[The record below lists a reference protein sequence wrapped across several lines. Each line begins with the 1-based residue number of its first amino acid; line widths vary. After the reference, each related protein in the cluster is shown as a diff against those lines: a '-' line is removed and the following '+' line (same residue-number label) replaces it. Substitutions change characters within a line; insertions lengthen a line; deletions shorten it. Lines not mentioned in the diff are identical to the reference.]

1 MQQSEVSSFMKK
13 SIDNSLKQVHALPN
27 AVMKVL
33 DETEKNEPSAAK
45 VESIVTMDQA
55 IVARLLKVVNSA
67 YYGLP
72 GQVVTVGQ
80 AITILG
86 LQQVRNLVLGLG
98 AFGAFASNSPKQAE
112 ILRTCWLHGLAT
124 AGSASQLGKQV
135 GLNSKVQDL
144 CFVGGLMHDLGKLF
158 LFTQL
163 PQPYA
168 EAVSRAKKS
177 GTTLDEMEVRLFGM
191 NHAEIGKMLVERWN
205 FPEQLCSLI
214 GSHEGPFDG
223 TENPAIW
230 CVHLGDCLTKDLY
243 GDVEIY
249 NRVPDPIVLAKL
261 DITDQKALEIVE
273 IAKVRAAEALEQLGA
288 AA

>member
-1 MQQSEVSSFMKK
+1 
-13 SIDNSLKQVHALPN
+13 
-27 AVMKVL
+27 MKVL
-33 DETEKNEPSAAK
+33 DETEKSEPSAAK
-45 VESIVTMDQA
+45 VEAIVTMDQA

-86 LQQVRNLVLGLG
+86 LQQVRNLVLGLA

-112 ILRTCWLHGLAT
+112 MLRMCWLHGLAT
-124 AGSASQLGKQV
+124 AGSASQLGKEV
-135 GLNSKVQDL
+135 GLGSKAQDL

-158 LFTQL
+158 LMTQL

-168 EAVSRAKKS
+168 EATARAKKS
-177 GTTLDEMEVRLFGM
+177 GTTIEEVEKRMFGM
-191 NHAEIGKMLVERWN
+191 THAEIGEMLVQRWN
-205 FPEQLCSLI
+205 FPESLSCLI
-214 GSHEGPFDG
+214 GRHEGPFDG

-230 CVHLGDCLTKDLY
+230 CVHIGDCFTKDLY
-243 GDVEIY
+243 GDPELFE
-249 NRVPDPIVLAKL
+249 RVPDPLVFERLKL
-261 DITDQKALEIVE
+261 TDMRAIEIVE
-273 IAKVRAAEALEQLGA
+273 IAKIRAAEALEQLGA

>member
-1 MQQSEVSSFMKK
+1 MQQNDVSAFMRR
-13 SIDNSLKQVHALPN
+13 SIDQSLKQVPALPS

-45 VESIVTMDQA
+45 VEAIVTMDQA

-86 LQQVRNLVLGLG
+86 LQQVRNLVLGLA

-112 ILRTCWLHGLAT
+112 MLRTCWLHGLAT
-124 AGSASQLGKQV
+124 AGSASQIGKEV
-135 GLNSKVQDL
+135 GLGSKAQDL

-168 EAVSRAKKS
+168 EALSRAKKS
-177 GTTLDEMEVRLFGM
+177 GTTIDEIETRLFGM
-191 NHAEIGKMLVERWN
+191 SHAEIGMMLVQRWN
-205 FPEQLCSLI
+205 FPDQLCTLI
-214 GSHEGPFDG
+214 GTHEGPFDG
-223 TENPAIW
+223 SENPAVW
-230 CVHLGDCLTKDLY
+230 CVNVGDCLTKDLY
-243 GDVEIY
+243 GDPELF
-249 NRVPDPIVLAKL
+249 NRVPDPIVLERLNVTEPRA
-261 DITDQKALEIVE
+261 IEIVE
-273 IAKVRAAEALEQLGA
+273 IAKVRALEALEQLGTA
-288 AA
+288 A

>member
-1 MQQSEVSSFMKK
+1 MEQHEVSSFMKK
-13 SIDNSLKQVHALPN
+13 SIDHSLKQVPALPN

-45 VESIVTMDQA
+45 VEAIVTMDQA

-86 LQQVRNLVLGLG
+86 LQQVRNLVLGLA
-98 AFGAFASNSPKQAE
+98 AFGAFASNAPRQAE
-112 ILRTCWLHGLAT
+112 LLRTCWMHGLAT
-124 AGSASQLGKQV
+124 AGAASQIGKEI
-135 GLNSKVQDL
+135 GLDPKNQDL

-158 LFTQL
+158 LLTQL

-168 EAVSRAKKS
+168 EAMMRAKKA
-177 GTTLDEMEVRLFGM
+177 GTTLEEIEGRIFGM
-191 NHAEIGKMLVERWN
+191 SHAEIGKMLVHRWN
-205 FPEQLCSLI
+205 FPAALCDLI

-223 TENPAIW
+223 SESPAVY
-230 CVHLGDCLTKDLY
+230 CVHTGDCLTKDLY
-243 GDVEIY
+243 GDPELY
-249 NRVPDPIVLAKL
+249 QRTPDAVALAQLK
-261 DITDQKALEIVE
+261 ISEARGIEIVE

>member
-1 MQQSEVSSFMKK
+1 MRK
-13 SIDNSLKQVHALPN
+13 SIDHSLKQVPALPN

-33 DETEKNEPSAAK
+33 DETEKNEPSAAR
-45 VESIVTMDQA
+45 VEAIVTMDQA

-86 LQQVRNLVLGLG
+86 LQQVRNLVLGLA

-112 ILRTCWLHGLAT
+112 FMRTCWLHGLAT
-124 AGSASQLGKQV
+124 AGSANQLGREA
-135 GLNSKVQDL
+135 GLGAKAQDL

-168 EAVSRAKKS
+168 EAMNRAKKA
-177 GTTLDEMEVRLFGM
+177 GTTIEEIEERFFGM
-191 NHAEIGKMLVERWN
+191 SHAEIGATLVQRWN
-205 FPEQLCSLI
+205 FPEQLCTLI

-223 TENPAIW
+223 SENPAVW
-230 CVHLGDCLTKDLY
+230 CVNLGDCLTKDLY
-243 GDVEIY
+243 GDPELF
-249 NRVPDPIVLAKL
+249 NRVPDPVVLSNL
-261 DITDQKALEIVE
+261 DITEGRAIEIVE
-273 IAKVRAAEALEQLGA
+273 VAKVRAAEALEQLGA

>member
-1 MQQSEVSSFMKK
+1 MRK
-13 SIDNSLKQVHALPN
+13 SIDASLKQVPALPN

-33 DETEKNEPSAAK
+33 DETEKNEPSAAR
-45 VESIVTMDQA
+45 VEAIVTTDQA

-86 LQQVRNLVLGLG
+86 LQQVRNLVLGLA

-112 ILRTCWLHGLAT
+112 FLRTCWLHGLAT
-124 AGSASQLGKQV
+124 AGSAGQLGREA
-135 GLNSKVQDL
+135 GLGAKAQDL

-158 LFTQL
+158 LYTQL

-168 EAVSRAKKS
+168 EAMSRAKKS
-177 GTTLDEMEVRLFGM
+177 GTTIEEIEGRFFGM
-191 NHAEIGKMLVERWN
+191 THAEIGRMLVERWN
-205 FPEQLCSLI
+205 FPEALCALI

-223 TENPAIW
+223 SENPAVL
-230 CVHLGDCLTKDLY
+230 CVNVGDCFTKDLY
-243 GDVEIY
+243 GDPELFH
-249 NRVPDPIVLAKL
+249 RVPDPV
-261 DITDQKALEIVE
+261 ALTELNLSEGRAIEIVE
-273 IAKVRAAEALEQLGA
+273 VAKVRAVEALEQLGA

>member
-1 MQQSEVSSFMKK
+1 MKR
-13 SIDNSLKQVHALPN
+13 SIDHSLKQVPALPN

-45 VESIVTMDQA
+45 VEAIVTMDQA

-86 LQQVRNLVLGLG
+86 LQQVRNLVLGLA

-112 ILRTCWLHGLAT
+112 LLRTCWLHGLAT
-124 AGSASQLGKQV
+124 AGSASQLGKEV
-135 GLNSKVQDL
+135 GLGSKVQDL

-158 LFTQL
+158 LLTQL

-168 EAVSRAKKS
+168 EAANRAKKS
-177 GTTLDEMEVRLFGM
+177 GCTLEEMESRLFGM
-191 NHAEIGKMLVERWN
+191 NHAEIGQMLVERWN
-205 FPEQLCSLI
+205 FPESLCTLI
-214 GSHEGPFDG
+214 GSHEGPFTG
-223 TENPAIW
+223 SENPAIW

-243 GDVEIY
+243 GDPELFS
-249 NRVPDPIVLAKL
+249 RVPDPVVLGEL
-261 DITDQKALEIVE
+261 GITESRAIEIVE
-273 IAKVRAAEALEQLGA
+273 VAKVRAAEALEQLGA